1 MNNTQMNIDK
11 TQNTSSFSTA
21 DTKKKRRKIRI
32 KPTKDGMLALLALVL
47 ITALVVTALVFALK
61 GIVTAIK
68 NAQGTEDT
76 TDPNNGQITLPWNNA
91 YVPTPHPNSSIPV
104 GDLILVNAQN
114 GYSLTDSLNSKNLTN
129 LYGYEGH
136 NTYYVLPGNDIKV
149 RSSIIQSLKQLI
161 IAMVDENTETL
172 GTSAEGDRLYISGAY
187 RDTALQTT
195 LNTNNPTLYPETP
208 GYSEHHTGL
217 AVDIKVWSDSTQVN
231 LRDTEYEWLEANCA
245 KYGFIIRYD
254 GSKASL
260 TGIADEPYHLRY
272 VGVAHAAYM
281 SERNLCLEEYL
292 ELLRTDHKYEQT
304 PLEITANAKEYLVY
318 YVPANTTEGAS
329 FTSIPVPP
337 ASEGTYSIS
346 GDNMNGFIV
355 TVEKT
360 AK

>member
-47 ITALVVTALVFALK
+47 ITALVVTALAFACK

-68 NAQGTEDT
+68 NAQSTKDT

-91 YVPTPHPNSSIPV
+91 YAPIQHPNASLPV
-104 GDLILVNAQN
+104 GELILVNKDNA
-114 GYSLTDSLNSKNLTN
+114 YSLADALKDRGSTD

-136 NTYYVLPGNDIKV
+136 GTYYVLPGSGVKV
-149 RSSIIQSLKQLI
+149 RNTALPSLKQLI
-161 IAMVDENTETL
+161 FNMVDANTDTLSTEN
-172 GTSAEGDRLYISGAY
+172 GKDKLYIEWAY
-187 RDTALQTT
+187 RDSATQESKNTA
-195 LNTNNPTLYPETP
+195 NPERYPELP

-217 AVDIKVWSDSTQVN
+217 AFDLKIQSNGAYISM
-231 LRDTEYEWLEANCA
+231 RDAEYQWLEEHCA
-245 KYGFIIRYD
+245 EYGFVFRYD
-254 GSKASL
+254 SSKAEI
-260 TGIADEPYHLRY
+260 TGMNEPHHLRY
-272 VGVAHAAYM
+272 VGVPHATYM
-281 SERNLCLEEYL
+281 TANNLCLEEYL

-304 PLEITANAKEYLVY
+304 PLEITANEKEYLVY
-318 YVPANTTEGAS
+318 YVPANTTEGAT

>member
-1 MNNTQMNIDK
+1 MNIDK

-47 ITALVVTALVFALK
+47 ITALVVTALAFACK

-68 NAQGTEDT
+68 NAQSTKDT

-91 YVPTPHPNSSIPV
+91 YAPIQHPNASLPV
-104 GDLILVNAQN
+104 GELILVNKDNA
-114 GYSLTDSLNSKNLTN
+114 YSLADALKDRGSTD

-136 NTYYVLPGNDIKV
+136 GTYYVLPGSGVKV
-149 RSSIIQSLKQLI
+149 RNTALPSLKQLI
-161 IAMVDENTETL
+161 FNMVDANTDTLSTEN
-172 GTSAEGDRLYISGAY
+172 GKDKLYIEWAY
-187 RDTALQTT
+187 RDSATQESKNTA
-195 LNTNNPTLYPETP
+195 NPERYPELP

-217 AVDIKVWSDSTQVN
+217 AFDLKIQSNGAYISM
-231 LRDTEYEWLEANCA
+231 RDAEYQWLEEHCA
-245 KYGFIIRYD
+245 EYGFVFRYD
-254 GSKASL
+254 SSKAEI
-260 TGIADEPYHLRY
+260 TGMNEPHHLRY
-272 VGVAHAAYM
+272 VGVPHATYM
-281 SERNLCLEEYL
+281 TANNLCLEEYL

-304 PLEITANAKEYLVY
+304 PLEITANEKEYLVY
-318 YVPANTTEGAS
+318 YVPANTTEGAT